1 MEEKEGEKVFVFS
14 VALAEGFNT
23 LLAVAGEAKD
33 TMTLEKVEKEPEIY
47 VLAEVNERREGVANW
62 FTAVGDM
69 DLKAPMEFPEGKWNV
84 RYTMEEIATCPE
96 AMEVVS
102 KAMKLATNFDMQPGA
117 GMWDMMKNMTP
128 ESMATM
134 AGNMMPEGFLESI
147 NAQLIRIGKK

>member
-1 MEEKEGEKVFVFS
+1 MSEEEKVFVFS